1 MNMIVRVVKTE
12 NYTVMSNHHL
22 RNKDLSLKAKG
33 LMSYMLSC
41 SNGTTFSIRQLM
53 EASKDGE
60 ASVCTALNELKE
72 HKYLKHY
79 AKKDDKGRIS
89 EWIYDLYELPFEDK
103 DTDVV
108 FEEKE
113 DKSPELDFPDAENPD
128 KVNTDYNVNTIKKE
142 NIKKETDEVSCD
154 PNLERAKDI
163 AKKEMESMKSDEDSF
178 IEVWNL
184 YNKKEGKQQARKAWM
199 KLSNKDKEAVK
210 QKLSDWLSNYISR
223 HGKQYQPMFSTFLNQ
238 RRWEDEINENNE
250 QSATCNKSSGF
261 PQGNSNPSS
270 GKTVFGNPYEIL
282 ATKS

>member
-1 MNMIVRVVKTE
+1 MIVRVVKTE

-41 SNGTTFSIRQLM
+41 RNGTVFSIRQLM

-79 AKKDDKGRIS
+79 AQKDDKGRIS
-89 EWIYDLYELPFEDK
+89 EWKYDLYELPY
-103 DTDVV
+103 DV
-108 FEEKE
+108 EMKGIQNEQE
-113 DKSPELDFPDAENPD
+113 HNCPELDFPDLENQD
-128 KVNTDYNVNTIKKE
+128 KVNTNYNVNTIKKE
-142 NIKKETDEVSCD
+142 NKKKETDDISCD
-154 PNLERAKDI
+154 PNLERAKEI
-163 AKKEMESMKSDEDSF
+163 AKKEMESMKSEEYSF
-178 IEVWNL
+178 EYVWNL

-250 QSATCNKSSGF
+250 QSATCNKGSGF
-261 PQGNSNPSS
+261 PQGNSNPFS
-270 GKTVFGNPYEIL
+270 GKTVFGNPYEVL

>member
-1 MNMIVRVVKTE
+1 MIVRVVKTE

-22 RNKDLSLKAKG
+22 RNKYLSLKAKG

-41 SNGTTFSIRQLM
+41 SNGTVFSIRQLM

-79 AKKDDKGRIS
+79 AQKDDKGRIS
-89 EWIYDLYELPFEDK
+89 EWRYDLYELPFEDK

-113 DKSPELDFPDAENPD
+113 YKSPELDFPDLGNQD

-142 NIKKETDEVSCD
+142 NIKKETDEISFD
-154 PNLERAKDI
+154 PNLEKAKDI

-210 QKLSDWLSNYISR
+210 QKLPDWLSNYLYLY
-223 HGKQYQPMFSTFLNQ
+223 GKQYQPMFSTFLNQ

-250 QSATCNKSSGF
+250 QSATCNKGSGF
-261 PQGNSNPSS
+261 TQGNSNPSS
-270 GKTVFGNPYEIL
+270 GKTIFGNPYEIL

>member
-1 MNMIVRVVKTE
+1 MIVRVVKTE

-41 SNGTTFSIRQLM
+41 SNGTMFSIRQLM

-79 AKKDDKGRIS
+79 AQKDDKGRIS
-89 EWIYDLYELPFEDK
+89 EWKYDLYELPY
-103 DTDVV
+103 DV
-108 FEEKE
+108 EMNGIQNGQENTC
-113 DKSPELDFPDAENPD
+113 PELDFPDMENPD
-128 KVNTDYNVNTIKKE
+128 KVNTNYNVNTIKKE
-142 NIKKETDEVSCD
+142 NKKKETDEISCD
-154 PNLERAKDI
+154 PNLERAKEI
-163 AKKEMESMKSDEDSF
+163 AKKEMESMKSEEDSF
-178 IEVWNL
+178 EHVWNL

-250 QSATCNKSSGF
+250 QSATCNKSTGF
-261 PQGNSNPSS
+261 PQGNSNPFS

-282 ATKS
+282 ATKN

>member
-1 MNMIVRVVKTE
+1 MIVRVVKTE

-41 SNGTTFSIRQLM
+41 SNGTVFSIRQLM

-72 HKYLKHY
+72 YKYLKHY
-79 AKKDDKGRIS
+79 AQKDDKGRIS
-89 EWIYDLYELPFEDK
+89 EWKYDLYELPYDIKIEG
-103 DTDVV
+103 VQN
-108 FEEKE
+108 EQEHNY
-113 DKSPELDFPDAENPD
+113 PELDFPDLENQD
-128 KVNTDYNVNTIKKE
+128 KVNTNYNVNTIKKE
-142 NIKKETDEVSCD
+142 NKKKETDEISCD

-163 AKKEMESMKSDEDSF
+163 AKKEMESMKSEEDSF
-178 IEVWNL
+178 EQVWNL

-210 QKLSDWLSNYISR
+210 QKLSYWLSNYISR

-261 PQGNSNPSS
+261 PQGNSNPFS
-270 GKTVFGNPYEIL
+270 GKTVFGNPYEVL

>member
-41 SNGTTFSIRQLM
+41 SNGTIFSIRQLM

-79 AKKDDKGRIS
+79 AQKDDKGRIS
-89 EWIYDLYELPFEDK
+89 EWKYDLYELPYDVEMK
-103 DTDVV
+103 DIQNGQ
-108 FEEKE
+108 ENNC
-113 DKSPELDFPDAENPD
+113 PELDFPDLENQY
-128 KVNTDYNVNTIKKE
+128 KVNTNNNVNTIKKE
-142 NIKKETDEVSCD
+142 NKKKETDDISCY
-154 PNLERAKDI
+154 PNLERAKEI
-163 AKKEMESMKSDEDSF
+163 AKKEMESMKSEEDSF
-178 IEVWNL
+178 EQVWNL

-210 QKLSDWLSNYISR
+210 QKLPDWLSNYISR

-250 QSATCNKSSGF
+250 QSATCNKGSGF
-261 PQGNSNPSS
+261 TQGNSNPFS

>member
-1 MNMIVRVVKTE
+1 MIVRVVKTE

-41 SNGTTFSIRQLM
+41 SNGTLFSIRQLM

-79 AKKDDKGRIS
+79 AQKDDKGRIS
-89 EWIYDLYELPFEDK
+89 EWKYDLYELPY
-103 DTDVV
+103 DV
-108 FEEKE
+108 EMKGIQDEQE
-113 DKSPELDFPDAENPD
+113 NNCPELDFPDLENQD
-128 KVNTDYNVNTIKKE
+128 KVNINYNVNTIKKE
-142 NIKKETDEVSCD
+142 NKKKETDDISFD
-154 PNLERAKDI
+154 PNLERAKEI
-163 AKKEMESMKSDEDSF
+163 AKKEMESMKSEEDSF
-178 IEVWNL
+178 EQVWNL

-199 KLSNKDKEAVK
+199 KLSNKDKDAVK

-250 QSATCNKSSGF
+250 QSATCNKSTGF
-261 PQGNSNPSS
+261 PQGNSNPFS
-270 GKTVFGNPYEIL
+270 GKTVFGNPYEVL

>member
-1 MNMIVRVVKTE
+1 MIVRVVKTE

-41 SNGTTFSIRQLM
+41 SNGTVFSIRQLM

-60 ASVCTALNELKE
+60 VSVCTALNELKE

-79 AKKDDKGRIS
+79 AQKDDKGGIS
-89 EWIYDLYELPFEDK
+89 EWKYDLYELPY
-103 DTDVV
+103 DV
-108 FEEKE
+108 EMNGIQNGQENNC
-113 DKSPELDFPDAENPD
+113 PELDFPDLENPD
-128 KVNTDYNVNTIKKE
+128 KVNTNYNVNTIKKE
-142 NIKKETDEVSCD
+142 NKKKETDDISCD
-154 PNLERAKDI
+154 PNLERAKEI
-163 AKKEMESMKSDEDSF
+163 AKKEMESMKSEEDSF
-178 IEVWNL
+178 EQVWNL

-199 KLSNKDKEAVK
+199 KLSNKDKEAIK
-210 QKLSDWLSNYISR
+210 QKLPDWLSNYISL

-250 QSATCNKSSGF
+250 QSATCNKGSGF
-261 PQGNSNPSS
+261 TQGNSNPFS

>member
-1 MNMIVRVVKTE
+1 MIVRVVKTE

-41 SNGTTFSIRQLM
+41 SNGTVFSIRQLM
-53 EASKDGE
+53 EASKDRE

-79 AKKDDKGRIS
+79 AQKDDKGRIS
-89 EWIYDLYELPFEDK
+89 EWKYDLYELPYDVEMNGIQNKQEDNY
-103 DTDVV
+103 
-108 FEEKE
+108 
-113 DKSPELDFPDAENPD
+113 PELDFPDLENQD
-128 KVNTDYNVNTIKKE
+128 KVNTNNNVNTIKKE
-142 NIKKETDEVSCD
+142 NKKKETDEISCD
-154 PNLERAKDI
+154 PNLERAKEI
-163 AKKEMESMKSDEDSF
+163 AKKEMESMKSEEDSF
-178 IEVWNL
+178 DYVWNL

-250 QSATCNKSSGF
+250 QSATCNKGSGF
-261 PQGNSNPSS
+261 TQGNSNPSS
-270 GKTVFGNPYEIL
+270 GKTIFGNPYEIL

>member
-1 MNMIVRVVKTE
+1 MIVRVVKTE

-33 LMSYMLSC
+33 IMSYMLSC
-41 SNGTTFSIRQLM
+41 SNGTIFSIRQLM

-79 AKKDDKGRIS
+79 AQKDDKGRIS
-89 EWIYDLYELPFEDK
+89 EWKYDLYELPYDVEMNSIQNEQEDNC
-103 DTDVV
+103 
-108 FEEKE
+108 
-113 DKSPELDFPDAENPD
+113 PELDFPDLENTD
-128 KVNTDYNVNTIKKE
+128 KVNTNYNVNTIKKE
-142 NIKKETDEVSCD
+142 NKKKETDEISFD
-154 PNLERAKDI
+154 PNLERAKEI
-163 AKKEMESMKSDEDSF
+163 AKKEMESMKSEEDSF
-178 IEVWNL
+178 EQVWNL

-250 QSATCNKSSGF
+250 QSATCNKGSGF
-261 PQGNSNPSS
+261 PQGNSNPFS

>member
-1 MNMIVRVVKTE
+1 MIVRVVKTE

-41 SNGTTFSIRQLM
+41 SNGTLFSIRQLM

-79 AKKDDKGRIS
+79 AQKDDKGRIS
-89 EWIYDLYELPFEDK
+89 EWKYDLYELPY
-103 DTDVV
+103 DVEMNGIQNV
-108 FEEKE
+108 QENNC
-113 DKSPELDFPDAENPD
+113 PELDFPDLENQY
-128 KVNTDYNVNTIKKE
+128 KVNTNYNVNTIKKE
-142 NIKKETDEVSCD
+142 NKKKETDEISCD
-154 PNLERAKDI
+154 PNLERAKEI
-163 AKKEMESMKSDEDSF
+163 AKKEMESMKSEEDSF
-178 IEVWNL
+178 EYVWNL

-210 QKLSDWLSNYISR
+210 QKLSDWLLNYISR

-250 QSATCNKSSGF
+250 QSATCNKGSGF
-261 PQGNSNPSS
+261 SQGNSNPFS

-282 ATKS
+282 ATKG

>member
-1 MNMIVRVVKTE
+1 MIVRVVKTE

-41 SNGTTFSIRQLM
+41 SNGTVFSIRQLM

-79 AKKDDKGRIS
+79 AQKDDKGRIS
-89 EWIYDLYELPFEDK
+89 EWRYDLYELPFGDK
-103 DTDVV
+103 GTDVV

-113 DKSPELDFPDAENPD
+113 YKSPELDFPDLENQD

-142 NIKKETDEVSCD
+142 NIKKETDEISCD
-154 PNLERAKDI
+154 PNLEKAKDI

-210 QKLSDWLSNYISR
+210 QKLPDWLSNYLYLY
-223 HGKQYQPMFSTFLNQ
+223 GKQYKPMFSTFLNQ

-250 QSATCNKSSGF
+250 QSATCNKGSGF
-261 PQGNSNPSS
+261 TQGNSNPSS
-270 GKTVFGNPYEIL
+270 GKTIFGNPYEIL

>member
-1 MNMIVRVVKTE
+1 MIVRVVKTE

-41 SNGTTFSIRQLM
+41 SNGTLFSIRQLM

-79 AKKDDKGRIS
+79 AQKDDKGRIS
-89 EWIYDLYELPFEDK
+89 EWKYDLYELPYDVEMNGIQNEQEDNC
-103 DTDVV
+103 
-108 FEEKE
+108 
-113 DKSPELDFPDAENPD
+113 PELDFPDLENQD
-128 KVNTDYNVNTIKKE
+128 KVNTNYNVNTIKKE
-142 NIKKETDEVSCD
+142 NKKKETDDISFD

-163 AKKEMESMKSDEDSF
+163 AKKEMESMKSEEDSF
-178 IEVWNL
+178 EQVWNL

-250 QSATCNKSSGF
+250 QSATCNKSTGF
-261 PQGNSNPSS
+261 PQGNSNPFS

>member
-1 MNMIVRVVKTE
+1 MIVRVVKTE

-41 SNGTTFSIRQLM
+41 SNGTVFSIRQLM

-79 AKKDDKGRIS
+79 AQKDDKGRIS
-89 EWIYDLYELPFEDK
+89 EWRYDLYELPFGDK

-113 DKSPELDFPDAENPD
+113 HNCPELDFPDLGNQD

-142 NIKKETDEVSCD
+142 NIKKETDEISCD
-154 PNLERAKDI
+154 PNLEKAKDI

-210 QKLSDWLSNYISR
+210 QKLPDWLSNYLYLY
-223 HGKQYQPMFSTFLNQ
+223 GKQYQPMFSTFLNQ

-250 QSATCNKSSGF
+250 QSATCNKGSGF
-261 PQGNSNPSS
+261 TQGNSNPSS
-270 GKTVFGNPYEIL
+270 GKTIFGNPYEIL

>member
-1 MNMIVRVVKTE
+1 MIVRVVKTE

-41 SNGTTFSIRQLM
+41 SNGTVFSIRQLM

-79 AKKDDKGRIS
+79 AQKDDKGRIS
-89 EWIYDLYELPFEDK
+89 EWKYDLYELPFEDK
-103 DTDVV
+103 DKDVV

-113 DKSPELDFPDAENPD
+113 NNCPELDFPDLENQD
-128 KVNTDYNVNTIKKE
+128 KVNTNYNVNTIKKE
-142 NIKKETDEVSCD
+142 NIKKETDEISCD

-210 QKLSDWLSNYISR
+210 QKLPDWLSNYLYLY
-223 HGKQYQPMFSTFLNQ
+223 GKQYQPMFSTFLNQ

-250 QSATCNKSSGF
+250 QSATCNKGSGF
-261 PQGNSNPSS
+261 TQGNSNPSS
-270 GKTVFGNPYEIL
+270 GKTIFGNPYEIL
-282 ATKS
+282 ATKN

>member
-1 MNMIVRVVKTE
+1 MIVRVVKTE

-41 SNGTTFSIRQLM
+41 SNGTMFSIMQLM

-79 AKKDDKGRIS
+79 AQKDDKGRIS
-89 EWIYDLYELPFEDK
+89 EWKYDLYELPY
-103 DTDVV
+103 DV
-108 FEEKE
+108 EMNGIQNGQENNC
-113 DKSPELDFPDAENPD
+113 PELDFPDLENQD
-128 KVNTDYNVNTIKKE
+128 KVNTNYNVNTIKKE
-142 NIKKETDEVSCD
+142 NKKKETDEISCD
-154 PNLERAKDI
+154 PNLERAKEI
-163 AKKEMESMKSDEDSF
+163 AKKEIESMKSEEDSF
-178 IEVWNL
+178 EQVWNL

-261 PQGNSNPSS
+261 PQGNSNTFS
-270 GKTVFGNPYEIL
+270 GKTVFGNPYEVL

>member
-1 MNMIVRVVKTE
+1 MIVRVVKTE

-41 SNGTTFSIRQLM
+41 SNGTVFSIRQLM

-79 AKKDDKGRIS
+79 AQKDDKGRIS
-89 EWIYDLYELPFEDK
+89 EWKYDLYELPY
-103 DTDVV
+103 DV
-108 FEEKE
+108 EMNGIQNGQENTC
-113 DKSPELDFPDAENPD
+113 PELDFPDQENQD
-128 KVNTDYNVNTIKKE
+128 KVNTNYNVNTIKKE
-142 NIKKETDEVSCD
+142 NKKKETDEISCD
-154 PNLERAKDI
+154 PNLERAKEI
-163 AKKEMESMKSDEDSF
+163 AKKEMESMKSEEDSF
-178 IEVWNL
+178 EHVWNL

-250 QSATCNKSSGF
+250 QSATCNKGSGF
-261 PQGNSNPSS
+261 TQGNSNPFS

>member
-1 MNMIVRVVKTE
+1 MIVRVVKTE

-41 SNGTTFSIRQLM
+41 SNGTLFSIRQLM

-79 AKKDDKGRIS
+79 AQKDDKGRIS
-89 EWIYDLYELPFEDK
+89 EWKYDLYELPYDVEMNGIQNEQEDNC
-103 DTDVV
+103 
-108 FEEKE
+108 
-113 DKSPELDFPDAENPD
+113 PELDFPDLENQD
-128 KVNTDYNVNTIKKE
+128 KVNTNYNVNTIKKE
-142 NIKKETDEVSCD
+142 NKKKETDDISFD

-163 AKKEMESMKSDEDSF
+163 AKKEMESMKSEEDSF
-178 IEVWNL
+178 EQVWNL

-199 KLSNKDKEAVK
+199 KLSNKDKESVK

-250 QSATCNKSSGF
+250 QSATCNKSTGF
-261 PQGNSNPSS
+261 PQGNSNPFS

-282 ATKS
+282 ATKN

>member
-1 MNMIVRVVKTE
+1 MIVRVVKTE

-41 SNGTTFSIRQLM
+41 SNGTVFSIRQLM

-79 AKKDDKGRIS
+79 AQKDDKGRIS
-89 EWIYDLYELPFEDK
+89 EWKYDLYELPY
-103 DTDVV
+103 DV
-108 FEEKE
+108 EMNGIQNGQENNC
-113 DKSPELDFPDAENPD
+113 PELDFPDLENQD
-128 KVNTDYNVNTIKKE
+128 KVNTNYNVNTIKKE
-142 NIKKETDEVSCD
+142 NKKKETDDISFD

-163 AKKEMESMKSDEDSF
+163 AKKEMESMKSEEDSF
-178 IEVWNL
+178 EHVWNL

-199 KLSNKDKEAVK
+199 KLSNKDKEAVN

-261 PQGNSNPSS
+261 PQGNSNPFS
-270 GKTVFGNPYEIL
+270 GKTVFGNPYEVL

>member
-1 MNMIVRVVKTE
+1 MIVRVVKTE

-33 LMSYMLSC
+33 IMSYMLSC
-41 SNGTTFSIRQLM
+41 SNGTVFSIRQLM

-79 AKKDDKGRIS
+79 AQKDDKGRIS
-89 EWIYDLYELPFEDK
+89 EWKYDLYELPYNVEMNGIQN
-103 DTDVV
+103 
-108 FEEKE
+108 EQENNC
-113 DKSPELDFPDAENPD
+113 PELDFPDLENPD
-128 KVNTDYNVNTIKKE
+128 KVNTNYNVNTIKKE
-142 NIKKETDEVSCD
+142 NKKKETDEISCD

-163 AKKEMESMKSDEDSF
+163 AKKEMESMKSEEDSF
-178 IEVWNL
+178 EQVWNL

-261 PQGNSNPSS
+261 PQGNSNPFS
-270 GKTVFGNPYEIL
+270 GKTVFGNPYEVL

>member
-1 MNMIVRVVKTE
+1 MIVRVVKTE

-33 LMSYMLSC
+33 IMSYMLSC

-103 DTDVV
+103 DTEVV

-113 DKSPELDFPDAENPD
+113 HNCPELDFPDVENTD
-128 KVNTDYNVNTIKKE
+128 KVNTNYNVNTINKE
-142 NIKKETDEVSCD
+142 NIKKETDEISCD

-210 QKLSDWLSNYISR
+210 QKLPDWLSNYLYLY
-223 HGKQYQPMFSTFLNQ
+223 GKQYQPMFSTFLNQ
-238 RRWEDEINENNE
+238 RRWEDEINEKNE
-250 QSATCNKSSGF
+250 QSATCNKGSGF

>member
-1 MNMIVRVVKTE
+1 MIVRVVKTE

-41 SNGTTFSIRQLM
+41 SNGTLFSIRQLM

-79 AKKDDKGRIS
+79 AQKDDKGRIS
-89 EWIYDLYELPFEDK
+89 EWKYDLYELPY
-103 DTDVV
+103 DV
-108 FEEKE
+108 EMNGIQNGQENTC
-113 DKSPELDFPDAENPD
+113 PELDFPVLENQD
-128 KVNTDYNVNTIKKE
+128 KVNTNYNVNTIKKE
-142 NIKKETDEVSCD
+142 NKKKENDDISCD
-154 PNLERAKDI
+154 PNLERAKEI
-163 AKKEMESMKSDEDSF
+163 AKKEMESMKSEEDSF
-178 IEVWNL
+178 EYVWNL

-199 KLSNKDKEAVK
+199 KLSNKDKESVK

-238 RRWEDEINENNE
+238 RRWEDEINGNNE

-261 PQGNSNPSS
+261 SQGNSNPFS

>member
-1 MNMIVRVVKTE
+1 MIVRVVKTE

-41 SNGTTFSIRQLM
+41 SNGTIFSIRQLM

-79 AKKDDKGRIS
+79 AQKDDKGRIS
-89 EWIYDLYELPFEDK
+89 EWKYDLYELPYDVEMK
-103 DTDVV
+103 DIQNGQ
-108 FEEKE
+108 ENNC
-113 DKSPELDFPDAENPD
+113 PELDFPDLENQY
-128 KVNTDYNVNTIKKE
+128 KVNTNNNVNTIKKE
-142 NIKKETDEVSCD
+142 NKKKETDEISCD
-154 PNLERAKDI
+154 PNLERAKEI
-163 AKKEMESMKSDEDSF
+163 AKKEMESMKSEEDSF
-178 IEVWNL
+178 EQVWNL

-210 QKLSDWLSNYISR
+210 QKLPDWLSNYISR

-250 QSATCNKSSGF
+250 QSATCNKGSGF
-261 PQGNSNPSS
+261 TQGNSNPFS

>member
-1 MNMIVRVVKTE
+1 MIVRVVKTE

-72 HKYLKHY
+72 YKYLKHY

-113 DKSPELDFPDAENPD
+113 DNCPELDFPDVENQD
-128 KVNTDYNVNTIKKE
+128 KVNTNNNVNTIKKE
-142 NIKKETDEVSCD
+142 NIKKETDEISCD

-210 QKLSDWLSNYISR
+210 QKLPDWLSNYLYLY
-223 HGKQYQPMFSTFLNQ
+223 GKQYQPMFSTFLNQ

-250 QSATCNKSSGF
+250 QSATCNKGSGF
-261 PQGNSNPSS
+261 TQGNSNPSS
-270 GKTVFGNPYEIL
+270 GKTIFGNPYEIL
-282 ATKS
+282 ATKN

>member
-1 MNMIVRVVKTE
+1 MIVRVVKTE

-33 LMSYMLSC
+33 IMSYMLSC
-41 SNGTTFSIRQLM
+41 SNGTVFSIRQLM

-79 AKKDDKGRIS
+79 AQKDDKGRIS
-89 EWIYDLYELPFEDK
+89 EWKYDLYELPYNVEMNGIQN
-103 DTDVV
+103 
-108 FEEKE
+108 EQENNC
-113 DKSPELDFPDAENPD
+113 PELDFPDLENQD
-128 KVNTDYNVNTIKKE
+128 KVNTNYNVNTIKKE
-142 NIKKETDEVSCD
+142 NKKKETDEISCD

-163 AKKEMESMKSDEDSF
+163 AKKEMESMKSEEDSF
-178 IEVWNL
+178 EQVWNL

-261 PQGNSNPSS
+261 PQGNSNPFS
-270 GKTVFGNPYEIL
+270 GKTVFGNPYEVL

>member
-1 MNMIVRVVKTE
+1 MIVRVVKTE

-41 SNGTTFSIRQLM
+41 SNGTMFSIRQLM

-79 AKKDDKGRIS
+79 AQKDDKGRIS
-89 EWIYDLYELPFEDK
+89 EWKYDLYELPY
-103 DTDVV
+103 DV
-108 FEEKE
+108 EMNGIQNGQENNC
-113 DKSPELDFPDAENPD
+113 PELDFPDLENPD
-128 KVNTDYNVNTIKKE
+128 KVNTNYNVNTIKKE
-142 NIKKETDEVSCD
+142 NKKKETDDISCD
-154 PNLERAKDI
+154 PNLERAKEI
-163 AKKEMESMKSDEDSF
+163 AKKEMESMKSEEDSF
-178 IEVWNL
+178 EQVWNL

-250 QSATCNKSSGF
+250 QSATCNKSTGF
-261 PQGNSNPSS
+261 PQGNSNPFS
-270 GKTVFGNPYEIL
+270 GKTVFGNPYEVL